1 VANDPLFRDQQ
12 IHRLGTE
19 NFDLAVIG
27 GGINGAAVAR
37 DAALRGLRV
46 ALIDQGDFA
55 GQTSSRSTK
64 LIHGGLRYL
73 PQGQLRLVYDA
84 LRERERLSQ
93 LTAPHLVR
101 PMPFLFP
108 VYAGRTMSRISLRA
122 GLLLYDLFARTPTA
136 YRHKALSTASI
147 TALEPD
153 LARGGLRGGALY
165 YDGHGDD
172 ARLTLEN
179 VLDAIFHGAAAA
191 NYVALRSFDQQQ
203 GKIRAAEVIDFFT
216 GDRVAIRA
224 RIFVN
229 ASGPWIDT
237 IRRMD
242 DAGAA
247 SAVRLTKGV
256 HLMIKPERLPVR
268 HSLVLSDGAGRIVFL
283 IRNRDSIQL
292 GTTDTDYDGEPERVR
307 AQAADVD
314 YLLEVAAKTIPSAA
328 LTYADITT
336 SFAGLRS
343 LVPVKGRIA
352 PSMLPR
358 EELILGS
365 TSGLLSIAGGKL
377 TTHRRIAERV
387 VNMVCRELG
396 RPAGK
401 SPTVTMPLPGARSS
415 SQRPPH
421 ADSITAVAWPDLAAR
436 YGARVPLLDALV
448 EQTPALGEPLGPQC
462 PVLAAEAVF
471 AVRFEMARTLED
483 FMVRRTAL
491 ALHYP
496 EQAEAVAHRAACLMA
511 ADLGWSAEHVNLEAA
526 RFIAGL
532 KASREF

>member
-307 AQAADVD
+307 AQAADVGRAH
-314 YLLEVAAKTIPSAA
+314 LRGHHHQLRRVAQ
-328 LTYADITT
+328 
-336 SFAGLRS
+336 
-343 LVPVKGRIA
+343 
-352 PSMLPR
+352 
-358 EELILGS
+358 
-365 TSGLLSIAGGKL
+365 
-377 TTHRRIAERV
+377 
-387 VNMVCRELG
+387 
-396 RPAGK
+396 
-401 SPTVTMPLPGARSS
+401 PGAG
-415 SQRPPH
+415 QGTDC
-421 ADSITAVAWPDLAAR
+421 ALDAAAR
-436 YGARVPLLDALV
+436 GTHPRQH
-448 EQTPALGEPLGPQC
+448 ER
-462 PVLAAEAVF
+462 LAV
-471 AVRFEMARTLED
+471 D
-483 FMVRRTAL
+483 RR
-491 ALHYP
+491 
-496 EQAEAVAHRAACLMA
+496 
-511 ADLGWSAEHVNLEAA
+511 W
-526 RFIAGL
+526 
-532 KASREF
+532 